1 MEKIYLALL
10 KGVNQDT
17 DNYWATLLGVYPT
30 KHEAI
35 VRCREVYKERLE
47 VYKERAEEERGEF
60 ISGEYLDYF
69 EAGCYVNADYYE
81 QETIYV
87 KEVEIGKDYYSLL
100 TD

>member
-1 MEKIYLALL
+1 MEKMYLALL

-47 VYKERAEEERGEF
+47 VWA
-60 ISGEYLDYF
+60 
-69 EAGCYVNADYYE
+69 
-81 QETIYV
+81 
-87 KEVEIGKDYYSLL
+87 
-100 TD
+100 